1 MLSARSSQ
9 SSRGPDTIRTNIVE
23 GFLNHWQA
31 DPAMRFV
38 RRQLRRAWYIAR
50 LALEMTSEHPRIVK
64 DVARKICG
72 ATGDI
77 MDIAGL
83 DSYEFCV
90 VVGTIVA
97 CRFES
102 CARSTA
108 TGLHIFKLHIAC
120 SFSAGLFFSVRP
132 ELALLPRPRRLGSS
146 YILMI
151 G

>member
-1 MLSARSSQ
+1 MW
-9 SSRGPDTIRTNIVE
+9 TNTKFDII
-23 GFLNHWQA
+23 L
-31 DPAMRFV
+31 
-38 RRQLRRAWYIAR
+38 
-50 LALEMTSEHPRIVK
+50 TSEHPRIVK
-64 DVARKICG
+64 DVARKIFG
-72 ATGDI
+72 ASGDI
-77 MDIAGL
+77 MDIAEL

-132 ELALLPRPRRLGSS
+132 ELALLPRPGRLGNS